1 MRIMRARMSSG
12 RHHTILRLLAL
23 VMLLASTPSVFAAD
37 PILIGV
43 SAPLTGDNAGTG
55 QEALN
60 GAKLAAQQINAKGG
74 ILGRPVQIVEG
85 DDRCDPKEGATVAQ
99 KFAARKIQAAASH
112 YCSGVALASLP
123 IFKESNILYVDWGAV
138 SSKIPAFAYDKFFT
152 TIYNG
157 AQPGTFAANVAVNKL
172 KKKKLAMV
180 DDRTPANGEFTVA
193 FQKRAKELGAEVI
206 LVDYITQGDKDFNA
220 FVTKLKGS
228 GAEAVYLSMYYPE
241 AGLVTK
247 QIRDQK
253 LDITI
258 VCVDGCMDPQYLKIA
273 GAAAE
278 GVYSVTQ
285 PQATELPAA
294 KEFVAQYRKEF
305 GKDPGYIAPYP
316 YDAVNAVAQAYAGA
330 GKVDNDAAAKWLKG
344 LKKENA
350 LKGITGPLYW
360 NPDGTL
366 PEFFFSL
373 YLAKDGK
380 FQFVAP

>member
-1 MRIMRARMSSG
+1 
-12 RHHTILRLLAL
+12 
-23 VMLLASTPSVFAAD
+23 
-37 PILIGV
+37 
-43 SAPLTGDNAGTG
+43 
-55 QEALN
+55 
-60 GAKLAAQQINAKGG
+60 
-74 ILGRPVQIVEG
+74 
-85 DDRCDPKEGATVAQ
+85 
-99 KFAARKIQAAASH
+99 
-112 YCSGVALASLP
+112 
-123 IFKESNILYVDWGAV
+123 
-138 SSKIPAFAYDKFFT
+138 
-152 TIYNG
+152 
-157 AQPGTFAANVAVNKL
+157 
-172 KKKKLAMV
+172 
-180 DDRTPANGEFTVA
+180 
-193 FQKRAKELGAEVI
+193 
-206 LVDYITQGDKDFNA
+206 
-220 FVTKLKGS
+220 
-228 GAEAVYLSMYYPE
+228 VYLSMYYPE

-253 LDITI
+253 VDIAI

-273 GAAAE
+273 GAAVE

-316 YDAVNAVAQAYAGA
+316 YDAVNVVAQAYAGA
-330 GKVDNDAAAKWLKG
+330 GKVDNAAAAKWLKG

-373 YLAKDGK
+373 YQAKDGK

>member
-1 MRIMRARMSSG
+1 MCPRMSSG
-12 RHHTILRLLAL
+12 RLWTVPRVLAL
-23 VMLLASTPSVFAAD
+23 VALLGVADASSVYGAD

-55 QEALN
+55 QESLN
-60 GAKLAAQQINAKGG
+60 GAKLAAKQINAKGG

-99 KFAARKIQAAASH
+99 KFAARKIHAAASH

-157 AQPGTFAANVAVNKL
+157 AQPGVFAANVAVNRL

-206 LVDYITQGDKDFNA
+206 LADYVTQGDKDFNA

-228 GAEAVYLSMYYPE
+228 GAEAVYLSLYYPE

-253 LDITI
+253 VDITI

-278 GVYSVTQ
+278 AVYSVTQ

-294 KEFVAQYRKEF
+294 KEFVAQYRSEF

-316 YDAVNAVAQAYAGA
+316 YDAVTVIAQAYAGA

-344 LKKENA
+344 LKKDNA

-360 NPDGTL
+360 NADGTL

-373 YLAKDGK
+373 YQAKDGK
-380 FQFVAP
+380 FQFVGP

>member
-1 MRIMRARMSSG
+1 MCPQISST
-12 RHHTILRLLAL
+12 RLRTVWTVSVLVTLLATVQPAL
-23 VMLLASTPSVFAAD
+23 SAD

-55 QEALN
+55 QESLN
-60 GAKLAAQQINAKGG
+60 GAKLAAKQINAKGG
-74 ILGRPVQIVEG
+74 VLGRPIQIVEG

-99 KFAARKIQAAASH
+99 KFAARKVHAAASH

-123 IFKESNILYVDWGAV
+123 IFKEADVLYVDWGAV
-138 SSKIPAFAYDKFFT
+138 SSKIPAFGYDKFFT

-157 AQPGTFAANVAVNKL
+157 AQPGVFAANVAVTTL

-206 LVDYITQGDKDFNA
+206 LTDYVTQGDKDFSA

-228 GAEAVYLSMYYPE
+228 GAEVIYLSLYYPE

-253 LDITI
+253 LDISI
-258 VCVDGCMDPQYLKIA
+258 VCVDGCLDPQYLKIA
-273 GAAAE
+273 GASAE

-285 PQATELPAA
+285 PQATELPSA
-294 KEFVAQYRKEF
+294 KEFVTEYKKEY

-316 YDAVNAVAQAYAGA
+316 YDAVNVIAQAYTGA
-330 GKVDNDAAAKWLKG
+330 GKVDNAAAAKWLKG
-344 LKKENA
+344 LKKGNA

-360 NPDGTL
+360 NADGTL
-366 PEFFFSL
+366 PEFYFSL
-373 YLAKDGK
+373 YQAKGGK
-380 FQFVAP
+380 FEFVAP